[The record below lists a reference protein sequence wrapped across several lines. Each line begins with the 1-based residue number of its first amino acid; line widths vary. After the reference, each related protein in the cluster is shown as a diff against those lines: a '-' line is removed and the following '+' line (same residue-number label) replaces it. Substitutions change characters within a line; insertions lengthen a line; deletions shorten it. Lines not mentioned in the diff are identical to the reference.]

1 MKKCK
6 ITKKIVALTL
16 MTAVTASSVAVSPTA
31 AKKAEAATKYKAY
44 LCLQTA
50 KFTFRDEHNS
60 SKFSSKLQNTTNKLS
75 SAASKAKFKN
85 VTMTKSKKAKTY
97 TVSLTGL
104 KSGVISKDGTF
115 NTLFVDTAI
124 PGSMKSKVTVTNV
137 KVKFDGKTVK
147 TFKKAVLTPDTG
159 KTADFTQIQIINTWN
174 SNVPKFSYTM
184 PKKSIQIT
192 YTIKFK

>member
-1 MKKCK
+1 MRFSKLSKR
-6 ITKKIVALTL
+6 VLSLALA
-16 MTAVTASSVAVSPTA
+16 TAVVASSVVAAPT

-50 KFTFRDEHNS
+50 KFTFRDEHND

-75 SAASKAKFKN
+75 SSASKAKFKDT
-85 VTMTKSKKAKTY
+85 TMTKSTKAKTY

-104 KSGVISKDGTF
+104 KSGVISKDGSF

-184 PKKSIQIT
+184 PKKSIQVT